1 MAIMGRTKR
10 ANAQRW
16 NAINKQR
23 EKENDCEPKKEEKTT
38 QITQIHPKDKQTLSK
53 FQEEDVMLK

>member
-23 EKENDCEPKKEEKTT
+23 EKENDCEPKKEEKKISKGEMGKLI
-38 QITQIHPKDKQTLSK
+38 QIIREAAAKKSD
-53 FQEEDVMLK
+53 